1 MLDSD
6 YTNILLDLKDAL
18 VTNIITTG
26 GNITIFIEQ
35 KKLPHRCPDCSAM
48 TERVHDYRYQKVKD
62 ISIQAKQVVLT
73 LRKRRYV
80 CGACRK
86 RFLEKN
92 QLVTKYQRMTQR
104 LQCYLLSLFSQTRSI
119 KSIAQQCNCSVSTAT
134 RTFEKISYP
143 KPCLPSVLAI
153 DEFKGNAGGHKF
165 QCIISDPKK
174 KKMLDILPTRN
185 SEDLHAYFTSFSME
199 ERLKVEY
206 VVMDMST
213 LFASVAKRCFPK
225 AKIVADKFHVARLA
239 NWAMEFVRKEEQKKF
254 ASCRRIY
261 FKRSRWIL
269 LSRQYKL
276 KDSEKI
282 QLANLLTVSEPL
294 RKAYLLKEEF
304 YEILNSSSHK
314 DMFLR
319 WKLWQD
325 HVVKAG
331 LPSFERFMETV
342 SKWSKAVI
350 NAAKTGYSNG
360 FTEGC
365 NNRIKVLKRVS
376 YGVQNFARF
385 RNRILYIAN
394 S

>member
-1 MLDSD
+1 
-6 YTNILLDLKDAL
+6 
-18 VTNIITTG
+18 
-26 GNITIFIEQ
+26 
-35 KKLPHRCPDCSAM
+35 
-48 TERVHDYRYQKVKD
+48 
-62 ISIQAKQVVLT
+62 
-73 LRKRRYV
+73 
-80 CGACRK
+80 
-86 RFLEKN
+86 
-92 QLVTKYQRMTQR
+92 
-104 LQCYLLSLFSQTRSI
+104 
-119 KSIAQQCNCSVSTAT
+119 
-134 RTFEKISYP
+134 
-143 KPCLPSVLAI
+143 
-153 DEFKGNAGGHKF
+153 
-165 QCIISDPKK
+165 
-174 KKMLDILPTRN
+174 MLDILPTRN
-185 SEDLHAYFTSFSME
+185 SEDLYAYFTSFSME

-206 VVMDMST
+206 IIMDMSA

-269 LSRQYKL
+269 LSRQHKL

-282 QLANLLTVSEPL
+282 QLANLLTVSNPL
-294 RKAYLLKEEF
+294 RKAYRLKEEF

-314 DMFLR
+314 DMILR

-325 HVVKAG
+325 HVGKAE
-331 LPSFERFMETV
+331 LPSFERFMQTV
-342 SKWSKAVI
+342 SKWSKAI
-350 NAAKTGYSNG
+350 ITAAKTGYSNG